1 MLLGVIA
8 DDFTGASDIANT
20 LARGHGGSG
29 GLATIQFLG
38 VPSFSLRAE
47 SGRGTCEAGVVALK
61 SRSIPADEA
70 VAQSLAALRWL
81 QAQGCRQVVFKYCS
95 TFDSTPRGNIGP
107 VGEALAKA
115 LGTAGVVACP
125 AFPATGRTVFQ
136 GHLFVGDRLL
146 SESSLRD
153 HPLNPM
159 TDSDLRRWLRLQTTE
174 PVGLVAHGT
183 VRKGAEALRGAL
195 RECAGRGERLAIVD
209 AVSED
214 DLLAIG
220 EACAEAPLI
229 TGGSGIA
236 LGLPRN
242 FIRAGLARG
251 QPAPVGGVGGREAI
265 LAGSCS
271 ARTLEQIEAHRESH
285 PSLAV
290 APGDV
295 VEGRVTARS
304 IVDFVTANA
313 GRAPLVFSSAAPDAV
328 ARAQERF
335 GREAVAHAIERLF
348 AQAARELVDAGV
360 QRLVVAGGETS
371 GAVVSALGLTQLA
384 IGPEIDPGVPMLL
397 AHEGDRPLALVLKSG
412 NFGARDFFARAL
424 RVLEG

>member
-20 LARGHGGSG
+20 LARGHAGSG

-38 VPSFSLRAE
+38 VPSLSAPAE
-47 SGRGTCEAGVVALK
+47 CEAGVVALK
-61 SRSIPADEA
+61 SRSIPAADA
-70 VAQSLAALRWL
+70 VEQSMAALRWL
-81 QAQGCRQVVFKYCS
+81 QAQGCRQIVFKYCS
-95 TFDSTPRGNIGP
+95 TFDSTPQGNIGP
-107 VGEALAKA
+107 VAEALAKA
-115 LGTAGVVACP
+115 LKVSGVSACP

-146 SESSLRD
+146 SESSLRN

-174 PVGLVAHGT
+174 LVGLVPHAT
-183 VRKGAEALRGAL
+183 VRAGAEAIRGAL
-195 RECAGRGERLAIVD
+195 GECAGRGERVAIVD
-209 AVSED
+209 AVSEE
-214 DLLAIG
+214 DLIAIG
-220 EACAEAPLI
+220 EACADAPLI

-242 FIRAGLARG
+242 FIRKGLAQGR
-251 QPAPVGGVGGREAI
+251 PSRVGGIRGPEAI

-271 ARTLEQIEAHRESH
+271 ARTLEQIEAHRANH

-290 APGDV
+290 DPDDV
-295 VEGRVTARS
+295 MAGRVTSRHL
-304 IVDFVTANA
+304 VDFVAANA
-313 GRAPLVFSSAAPDAV
+313 GRAPLVFSSAAPEVV

-335 GREAVAHAIERLF
+335 GREAVAHAVEQLF
-348 AQAARELVDAGV
+348 AKTARELVDSGV

-371 GAVVSALGLTQLA
+371 GAVVTALQLTQLA

-397 AHEGDRPLALVLKSG
+397 AQEGSKPLALALKSG
-412 NFGARDFFARAL
+412 NFGGRDFFARAL
-424 RVLEG
+424 EVLEQ